1 MRHLF
6 VTVDYPPDLGGMA
19 RRHVE
24 LCRRLANDGITVST
38 VAAVG
43 AQRFDQDEPYHIA
56 REPFTFSGART
67 VANRWRWSRSI
78 AHRSAEADVVHCGN
92 IRPCGYSVLVAR
104 RRGRR
109 PFLLYLN
116 GGDLLRERAKI
127 TTSSVKRWFVR
138 RLLGQAAG
146 IVANSAWTA
155 ETAWTLCEALG
166 VDPGERIT
174 AIDLGTD
181 PAQFR
186 PENNRGRL
194 REKLGWQHLCVAV
207 TVARLVPHKGQDVTL
222 RAIAA
227 VVREHPTLRYLIVGD
242 GPNEGALQRLAKD
255 LGVADRVAFA
265 GALPD
270 ADVAEA
276 YATADVYL
284 GLSRQEGLD
293 VEGFGISF
301 VEAAAS
307 GVPVIAG
314 DSGGV
319 RSAVRDGE
327 TGIIVRPNDVDA
339 VAAALRRLLRDPD
352 ARRTMGDAGRRAVE
366 THYNWDRVARE
377 TSAFTEHAVRGQPP
391 ARAS

>member
-1 MRHLF
+1 VRHLF

-24 LCRRLANDGITVST
+24 LCRRLANDGVTVST
-38 VAAVG
+38 VNAVG
-43 AQRFDQDEPYHIA
+43 AQRFDQDEPYRIT
-56 REPFTFSGART
+56 REPFTFRGARS

-78 AHRSAEADVVHCGN
+78 AQRSVEADVIHCGN
-92 IRPCGYSVLVAR
+92 IRPCGYSVLAAR
-104 RRGRR
+104 RRGRQ
-109 PFLLYLN
+109 PFLLHVN

-127 TTSSVKRWFVR
+127 SESGLKRWFVR
-138 RLLGQAAG
+138 RLLNQAAG

-155 ETAWTLCEALG
+155 ETAWALCEALG
-166 VDPGERIT
+166 VNPGERIT

-186 PENNRGRL
+186 PQNNHGRL
-194 REKLGWQHLCVAV
+194 RERLGWQQLFVAV
-207 TVARLVPHKGQDVTL
+207 TVARLVPHKGHDVAL

-227 VVREHPTLRYLIVGD
+227 VVREHPTLRYLVVGD
-242 GPNEGALQRLAKD
+242 GPNEGALKRLATD
-255 LGVADRVAFA
+255 LGIGDRVAFV

-270 ADVAEA
+270 ADAAEA

-327 TGIIVRPNDVDA
+327 TGIIVGPNDADA
-339 VAAALRRLLRDPD
+339 VASALRRLLRAPD
-352 ARRTMGDAGRRAVE
+352 HRRTMGAAGRRAVE
-366 THYNWDRVARE
+366 THYNWDRVARD
-377 TSAFTEHAVRGQPP
+377 TSAFAEHAVRGGP
-391 ARAS
+391 RA